1 MSETSESSNGNDGV
15 LVHVIDAEV
24 IAELLGTYFLVFA
37 GCASEVVNLN
47 NANVI
52 TLPGISIVWG
62 LVVMVLIY
70 SLGHIS
76 GAHFNP
82 AVPAYMSAQILG
94 AALASATLRL
104 IFSGHENHFA
114 GTVPTGSSLQ
124 SYVVEYIITFFV
136 MFVVSSKNELA
147 GLCIGSAVLLNA
159 LFAWPIS
166 GASMNPARSLGT
178 VIVHD
183 QFKALWIYI
192 FTLTTGA
199 ISGAWVYNLIRF
211 KFVTSPSVANISLF

>member
-82 AVPAYMSAQILG
+82 AVPAYLSAQILG
-94 AALASATLRL
+94 ATLASATLRL

-114 GTVPTGSSLQ
+114 GTLPTGSYLQ
-124 SYVVEYIITFFV
+124 SY
-136 MFVVSSKNELA
+136 KNELA

-166 GASMNPARSLGT
+166 GASMNPARNLGT
-178 VIVHD
+178 AIVHG

-192 FTLTTGA
+192 FAPTTGA

-211 KFVTSPSVANISLF
+211 